1 MSGFFRVVFT
11 WVTAAITLLPMF
23 ASAAKNPADYFVDH
37 TPHSIPGGTLV
48 DAASARQLQ
57 TQGALIIDARST
69 REYQAETIPGA
80 RNVPYHEQFPRTLLI
95 GPEDRFD
102 LTQLPENKATPLIFF
117 CNGSPCWKGYKAARR
132 AIEAG
137 YTAVY
142 WFRDGLPAWQRA
154 GYPTQKDTSSV
165 EIPSSPQK

>member
-1 MSGFFRVVFT
+1 MSGFFRVVIT
-11 WVTAAITLLPMF
+11 WVTAAITVFPVF
-23 ASAAKNPADYFVDH
+23 ATAAENPADYFVDH
-37 TPHSIPGGTLV
+37 TPRSIAGGTLV

-57 TQGALIIDARST
+57 TQGALFIDTRSLS
-69 REYQAETIPGA
+69 EYQAETLPGA
-80 RNVPYHEQFPRTLLI
+80 RHVPYHEQFPRTRLI

-117 CNGSPCWKGYKAARR
+117 CNGSPCWKGYKAALR

-142 WFRDGLPAWQRA
+142 WFRDGLPSWQRA
-154 GYPTQKDTSSV
+154 GYPTQKGTSST
-165 EIPSSPQK
+165 EAPPSPQK